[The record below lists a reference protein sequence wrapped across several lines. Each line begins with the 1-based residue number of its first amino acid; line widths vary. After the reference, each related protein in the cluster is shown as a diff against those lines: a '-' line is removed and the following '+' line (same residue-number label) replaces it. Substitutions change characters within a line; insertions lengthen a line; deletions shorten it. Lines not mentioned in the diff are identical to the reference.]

1 MKVLQLL
8 ILFICILFLNGCSH
22 NESNAPLLR
31 NPISYSELAGRWT
44 ISPKS
49 LDLLSSYVQTPV
61 TNSGF
66 VMEADGKIL
75 ATNFPLDVGSFK
87 SEFDLITG
95 VGKWK
100 IEKRYSVYIVDV
112 ILKNH
117 GNDLNIRKY
126 GGDIILTSTIDDPDS
141 GRVLVFERLKR

>member
-1 MKVLQLL
+1 
-8 ILFICILFLNGCSH
+8 
-22 NESNAPLLR
+22 
-31 NPISYSELAGRWT
+31 
-44 ISPKS
+44 
-49 LDLLSSYVQTPV
+49 
-61 TNSGF
+61 
-66 VMEADGKIL
+66 MEADGKIL